1 MVLWQVLLLLPLVL
15 LLLLELP
22 ACLKKLELLLEL
34 LGEPRVAAFLQQAL
48 QHRAI
53 SED

>member
-1 MVLWQVLLLLPLVL
+1 VALWQVLLQQSPV

-22 ACLKKLELLLEL
+22 ACLE
-34 LGEPRVAAFLQQAL
+34 EPRVEAFLQQAL
-48 QHRAI
+48 QHRTI